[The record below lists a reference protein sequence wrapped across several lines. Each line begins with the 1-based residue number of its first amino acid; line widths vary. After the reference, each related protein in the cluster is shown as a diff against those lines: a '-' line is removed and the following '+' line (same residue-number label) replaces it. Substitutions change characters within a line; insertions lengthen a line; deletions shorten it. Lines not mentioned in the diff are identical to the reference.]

1 MENTKKI
8 IDFNSKA
15 KLNKE
20 LSNFHMTPF
29 ELDSIKWPTVEH
41 YFQASK
47 FLDQKNKD
55 IILKCSTPAE
65 AKKVG
70 RHLSP
75 LRKDWDIIKKEIMYK
90 AVKAKFEQNEDLRK
104 LLISTG
110 DALLREK
117 SRFDR
122 FWAVGSKGNGG
133 NELGKIM
140 MRVRKELN

>member
-47 FLDQKNKD
+47 FLDQK
-55 IILKCSTPAE
+55 IRI
-65 AKKVG
+65 
-70 RHLSP
+70 
-75 LRKDWDIIKKEIMYK
+75 
-90 AVKAKFEQNEDLRK
+90 
-104 LLISTG
+104 
-110 DALLREK
+110 
-117 SRFDR
+117 
-122 FWAVGSKGNGG
+122 
-133 NELGKIM
+133 
-140 MRVRKELN
+140 